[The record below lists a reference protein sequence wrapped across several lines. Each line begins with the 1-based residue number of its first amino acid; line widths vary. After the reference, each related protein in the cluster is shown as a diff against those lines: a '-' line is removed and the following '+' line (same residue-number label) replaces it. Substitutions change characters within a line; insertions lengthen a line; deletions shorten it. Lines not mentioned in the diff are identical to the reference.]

1 MPAPLQPRPSERIR
15 RAPGGTALILAAGRA
30 RRFGSD
36 KRRHRLADGR
46 TLLET
51 TLAAYRA
58 VFPQPLVV
66 LRPEDAAWAAR
77 LAGALPVYAQDADLG
92 MAHSLAAGV
101 RAARHFNF
109 LFIALGDMPSI
120 QPATLR
126 RLQAAMTGPERIVR
140 PSHRGAS
147 GHPVGFGQAHY
158 DALERL
164 TGDQGAKSILQAHRD
179 KVLAIPVDDPGVLQD
194 IDAPPQL
201 ENSAR

>member
-1 MPAPLQPRPSERIR
+1 MTSSQPRPSKRAQ
-15 RAPGGTALILAAGRA
+15 RAPSGAVLILAAGRS

-36 KRRHRLADGR
+36 KRQHRLADGR

-58 VFPQPLVV
+58 VFPQPMVV
-66 LRPEDAAWAAR
+66 LRPEDAAWAAG
-77 LAGALPVYAQDADLG
+77 LSGAIPVYAQDADLG

-101 RAARHFNF
+101 RAARRRDF
-109 LFIALGDMPSI
+109 LFIALGDMPRI

-140 PSHRGAS
+140 PVHRGAP

-158 DALERL
+158 AALERL
-164 TGDQGAKSILQAHRD
+164 TGDQGAKSILQARRE
-179 KVLAIPVDDPGVLQD
+179 KILAIPVDDPGVLQD
-194 IDAPPQL
+194 IDAVP
-201 ENSAR
+201 

>member
-1 MPAPLQPRPSERIR
+1 MHPQRNKHIR

-30 RRFGSD
+30 RRFGGD
-36 KRRHRLADGR
+36 KRCHRLADGR

-58 VFPQPLVV
+58 VFPQPIVV
-66 LRPEDAAWAAR
+66 LRPEDAAWAAS
-77 LAGALPVYAQDADLG
+77 LPGAVLVYAQDADLG

-101 RAARHFNF
+101 RAARHFDF
-109 LFIALGDMPSI
+109 LFIALGDMPHI
-120 QPATLR
+120 QPASLR
-126 RLQAAMTGPERIVR
+126 RLQAAMSGPERIVQ
-140 PSHRGAS
+140 PTHRGAS

-164 TGDQGAKSILQAHRD
+164 TGDQGAKSVLQAHRD

-194 IDAPPQL
+194 IDAP
-201 ENSAR
+201 S